1 MEVGT
6 VQLADIEQ
14 EMRTAYLDY
23 AMSVIVAR
31 ALPDVRDG
39 LKPVQRRILYAMH
52 EMGLRP
58 MSPYRKSARIVGEVL
73 GKYHPHGDAA
83 VYDAMARMAQ
93 DFSLRYPLV
102 DGQGNFGSIDGDAPA
117 AMRYTEARIA
127 TIAQQMLADIDKR
140 TVDLSPNFD
149 DTLQEPEVLPAGLP
163 NLLLNGVMGIAV
175 GTATNIPPHNL
186 SEVCD
191 ALVYMLDRYK
201 CLDDITVEELMRF
214 VQGPDFPTGG
224 VIYRHREQ
232 EDGGN
237 VLRAAYAMGRGRI
250 IVQAKTHIEEM
261 TRNRSRIVITE
272 LPYQVN
278 KTNLIERIAKL
289 VRDGRLEGI
298 VDLRDE
304 SDRRGM
310 RIAIELTRT
319 VDAKA
324 MLEQLYKSTPLRT
337 TFGVNMVA
345 LVDGVP
351 RLLSLKKTLEHY
363 LEHRRE
369 IVTRRSKCELEQ
381 AKHRAHVLDG
391 LLTALDHLDEVIE
404 TIRQSRRTDTAR
416 NNLRRRFKLTE
427 VQAQAILDMP
437 LKRLAALEQ
446 RKLADEYKDLKKQIR
461 YLQSLL
467 KSRAKLLAVIKDEL
481 LALKEKYGDPR
492 RTTIAG
498 QVSVTLTEIVQQEE
512 ALVAVTRRGHIRRG
526 DTAQRRSVVAGR
538 GKDIVTH
545 LLHVSGGDDLF
556 LIAADGRAV
565 WLPVHQVP
573 DIASQH
579 RGIPVAG
586 IRPSLKNA
594 EIVSVLALPSGE
606 EPPEGHLLLGTAG
619 GKVKRSTLAD
629 FVSAAG
635 KGVTKVVGLEHGD
648 WVVDAHVTSGGEEV
662 LIVTRQGKG
671 IRFAQEEVRPMG
683 LPASG
688 VGAIRLA
695 PGDVVVSVQ
704 LVRKRDQLLT
714 LTTKGWAKLSSLTR
728 LPAQK
733 RYGAGVIAHKVSR
746 RNGDM
751 AVVCVVGR
759 GGRLA
764 ILTAKGKL
772 ERLALKDLPRM
783 ERNTLGKPVI
793 ALEEGDEPAAV
804 RSEATSISVK
814 ATQAKG
820 KTEKKSKARATKKA
834 KARG

>member
-6 VQLADIEQ
+6 VRLVDIER

-52 EMGLRP
+52 DMGLRP
-58 MSPYRKSARIVGEVL
+58 ATPHRKSARIVGEVL
-73 GKYHPHGDAA
+73 GKYHPHSDTA

-117 AMRYTEARIA
+117 AMRYTEARMA
-127 TIAQQMLADIDKR
+127 TIAQEMLADIGR
-140 TVDLSPNFD
+140 PTVGFVSNFD
-149 DTLQEPEVLPAGLP
+149 GTLQEPEVLPAGLP
-163 NLLLNGVMGIAV
+163 NLLVNGAAGIAV
-175 GTATNIPPHNL
+175 GMATNIPPHNL
-186 SEVCD
+186 GEVCD
-191 ALVYMLDRYK
+191 ALAYMIDRYK
-201 CLDDITVEELMRF
+201 RLDDVTIEELMRF

-224 VIYRHREQ
+224 VIYRQNGREG
-232 EDGGN
+232 D
-237 VLRAAYAMGRGRI
+237 VDALRAAYAMGRGRI

-261 TRNRSRIVITE
+261 TRNRSRIVITQ

-278 KTNLIERIAKL
+278 KTNLIERIAEL

-324 MLEQLYKSTPLRT
+324 VLEQLYRLTPLRA

-351 RLLSLKKTLEHY
+351 RLLSLKKALEHY

-369 IVTRRSKCELEQ
+369 IATRRTKYELEQ
-381 AKHRAHVLDG
+381 AKQRAHVLEG
-391 LLTALDHLDEVIE
+391 LLVALDHLDEVIQI
-404 TIRQSRRTDTAR
+404 IRKSRTTDTAHT
-416 NNLRRRFKLTE
+416 NLRRRFKLTD

-437 LKRLAALEQ
+437 LKRLAALER
-446 RKLADEYKDLKKQIR
+446 RKLADEYKELKKQIK

-467 KSRAKLLAVIKDEL
+467 RSPAKLLRMIKEEL
-481 LALKEKYGDPR
+481 LAIKEKYGDQR

-498 QVSVTLTEIVQQEE
+498 QVGVTLDEIVQEEE
-512 ALVAVTRRGHIRRG
+512 ALVAVTWRGHIRRG
-526 DTAQRRSVVAGR
+526 GTDQRRLVSAGR
-538 GKDIVTH
+538 GKDVVTH

-556 LIAADGRAV
+556 LIATDGRAN

-573 DIASQH
+573 DIASQ
-579 RGIPVAG
+579 RGGIPLADV
-586 IRPSLKNA
+586 RPSFRNA
-594 EIVSVLALPSGE
+594 KIVSVLVLPRGE
-606 EPPEGHLLLGTAG
+606 DAPEGYLLLGTAS

-629 FVSAAG
+629 VVKAVG
-635 KGVTKVVGLEHGD
+635 KGVTKVIGLDQGD
-648 WVVDAHVTSGGEEV
+648 RVVNAHATGGNEEV

-695 PGDVVVSVQ
+695 PGDMVVSVQ
-704 LVRKRDQLLT
+704 LVRKRGNLLT
-714 LTTKGWAKLSSLTR
+714 MTTKGWVKLSSLTTF
-728 LPAQK
+728 PAQK
-733 RYGAGVIAHKVSR
+733 RYGTGVNAHKVSR
-746 RNGDM
+746 RSGDV
-751 AVVCVVGR
+751 ALAHVVGR
-759 GGRLA
+759 GGQVTV
-764 ILTAKGKL
+764 LTAKGGV
-772 ERLALKDLPRM
+772 ERMVLKDLPRM
-783 ERNTLGKPVI
+783 GRDTLGRPVV
-793 ALEEGDEPAAV
+793 ALKDDDNPTAV
-804 RSEATSISVK
+804 RSETTSTSVK
-814 ATQAKG
+814 AT
-820 KTEKKSKARATKKA
+820 
-834 KARG
+834 

>member
-6 VQLADIEQ
+6 VRLVDIER

-52 EMGLRP
+52 DMGLRP
-58 MSPYRKSARIVGEVL
+58 TVPHRKSARIVGEVL
-73 GKYHPHGDAA
+73 GKYHPHSDTA

-117 AMRYTEARIA
+117 AMRYTEARMA
-127 TIAQQMLADIDKR
+127 TIAQEMLADIGKQ
-140 TVDLSPNFD
+140 TVGFVSNFD
-149 DTLQEPEVLPAGLP
+149 GTLQEPEVLPAGLP
-163 NLLLNGVMGIAV
+163 NLLGNGAAGIAV
-175 GTATNIPPHNL
+175 GMATNIPPHNL
-186 SEVCD
+186 GEVCD
-191 ALVYMLDRYK
+191 ALAYMIDRYK
-201 CLDDITVEELMRF
+201 RLDDVTIEELMRF

-224 VIYRHREQ
+224 VIYRQNGREG
-232 EDGGN
+232 D
-237 VLRAAYAMGRGRI
+237 VDALRAAYAMGRGRI
-250 IVQAKTHIEEM
+250 IVQAKTHVEEM

-278 KTNLIERIAKL
+278 KTNLIERIAEL

-324 MLEQLYKSTPLRT
+324 VLEQLYKLTPLRA

-351 RLLSLKKTLEHY
+351 RLLSLKKALEHY

-369 IVTRRSKCELEQ
+369 ITTRRTKYELEQ
-381 AKHRAHVLDG
+381 AKRRAHVLEG
-391 LLTALDHLDEVIE
+391 LLVALDHLDEVIQI
-404 TIRQSRRTDTAR
+404 IRKSRTADTAHT
-416 NNLRRRFKLTE
+416 NLRRRFKLTE
-427 VQAQAILDMP
+427 VQTQAILDMP
-437 LKRLAALEQ
+437 LKRLAALER
-446 RKLADEYKDLKKQIR
+446 RKLADEYKELNKRIR

-467 KSRAKLLAVIKDEL
+467 RSPAKLLRMIKEEML
-481 LALKEKYGDPR
+481 IIKEKYGDQR

-498 QVSVTLTEIVQQEE
+498 QVGVTLDEIVQEEE
-512 ALVAVTRRGHIRRG
+512 ALVAVTGRGHIRRG
-526 DTAQRRSVVAGR
+526 GTDQRRSVSAGR
-538 GKDIVTH
+538 GKDVVTH

-556 LIAADGRAV
+556 LIATDGRAT

-579 RGIPVAG
+579 GGIPLADV
-586 IRPSLKNA
+586 RPSFRNA
-594 EIVSVLALPSGE
+594 NIVSVLALPRGE
-606 EPPEGHLLLGTAG
+606 DTPEGYLLLGTAG

-629 FVSAAG
+629 VVKEVG
-635 KGVTKVVGLEHGD
+635 KGVTKVIGLDQGD
-648 WVVDAHVTSGGEEV
+648 WVVNAHATGGDEEV

-683 LPASG
+683 LPAGG
-688 VGAIRLA
+688 VGSVRLA

-704 LVRKRDQLLT
+704 LVRKRGNLLT
-714 LTTKGWAKLSSLTR
+714 VTTKGWVKLSSLTGF
-728 LPAQK
+728 PAQK
-733 RYGAGVIAHKVSR
+733 RYGTGVSAHKVSR
-746 RNGDM
+746 RNGDI
-751 AVVCVVGR
+751 AVACVVGQ
-759 GGRLA
+759 GGHVTV
-764 ILTAKGKL
+764 LTAKGGV
-772 ERLALKDLPRM
+772 ERLALKNLPRM
-783 ERNTLGKPVI
+783 GRDTLGKLVV
-793 ALEEGDEPAAV
+793 ALSDDDDLTIV
-804 RSEATSISVK
+804 RSEATSTSVK
-814 ATQAKG
+814 ATQVKERARR
-820 KTEKKSKARATKKA
+820 KSTATKKA
-834 KARG
+834 EPRG